1 MTTDTPLDFSEALL
15 YRANNDFIEGNRAQ
29 PYNAQEI
36 LSNIESGFGPSPSK
50 IALWWNGFL
59 VLIAILFNMGFA
71 LVVVYGVIRVFE
83 LRRVSIYLAGVI
95 GAGGLVISVWITKGV
110 ARLLPRRLSVVPPY
124 TPVERA
130 SIYRTLCEAAEV
142 VNGTIVDVASLS
154 GYVMITYTVKSP
166 TYEVIRKTYT
176 TKVTTYTRADIGK
189 EVAVLY
195 LNEAVNVLL

>member
-1 MTTDTPLDFSEALL
+1 MSQDTSSEFLDVLL
-15 YRANNDFIEGNRAQ
+15 YKANNDFIEGNRAQ

-36 LSNIESGFGPSPSK
+36 LSNIESSFGPPPSK

-59 VLIAILFNMGFA
+59 VLIALLFNTGFV
-71 LVVVYGVIRVFE
+71 LVFVYGVIRVFE
-83 LRRVSIYLAGVI
+83 LRRVSTYLAGVI

-110 ARLLPRRLSVVPPY
+110 ARLLPRRLSVIPPY
-124 TPVERA
+124 TAAERA

-142 VNGTIVDVASLS
+142 VNGTIVDVASLP

-176 TKVTTYTRADIGK
+176 TKITTYTQADIGK